1 VKRYGQTIKLKDDP
15 ATIARYVEYHRNAW
29 PEVVRG
35 LKSIG
40 IQRMLIFMHGRQ
52 LFMYMETDDGFDME
66 RDFPRYEASSAR
78 IKEWQDLMAS
88 MQEPVADAR
97 PGEWWARM
105 ELVFTL
111 E

>member
-1 VKRYGQTIKLKDDP
+1 MKRYGQTIKLKDDP
-15 ATIARYVEYHRNAW
+15 AVIARYIEYHRNVW
-29 PEVVRG
+29 PEVEQG

-40 IQRMLIFMHGRQ
+40 IQRMLIFMLGRQ
-52 LFMYMETDDGFDME
+52 LFMYMETNDAFDME
-66 RDFPRYEASSAR
+66 RDFPRYEASGAR

-97 PGEWWARM
+97 AGEWWARM
-105 ELVFTL
+105 ELVFKL

>member
-1 VKRYGQTIKLKDDP
+1 MKRYGQTIRLKDDP
-15 ATIARYVEYHRNAW
+15 AVIARYVEYHAAVW
-29 PEVVRG
+29 PEVEHG

-40 IQRMLIFMHGRQ
+40 IQRMLIFLLGRQ
-52 LFMYMETDDGFDME
+52 LFMYMETKDEFEPE
-66 RDFPRYEASSAR
+66 RDFPRYEASIAR

-88 MQEPVADAR
+88 MQEPVPDAQ

-105 ELVFTL
+105 KLVFAL

>member
-1 VKRYGQTIKLKDDP
+1 MKRYGQTIKLKDDP
-15 ATIARYVEYHRNAW
+15 AVIAHYVEYHRNAW

-40 IQRMLIFMHGRQ
+40 IQRMLIFLLGRQ
-52 LFMYMETDDGFDME
+52 LFMYMETDDGFDMQ
-66 RDFPRYEASSAR
+66 RDLPRYEASSAR
-78 IKEWQDLMAS
+78 IQEWQGLMAS

-97 PGEWWARM
+97 AGEWWARM

>member
-1 VKRYGQTIKLKDDP
+1 MKRYGQTIRLKDDP
-15 ATIARYVEYHRNAW
+15 AIIGRYIEHHRNVW
-29 PEVVRG
+29 PEVERG

-40 IQRMLIFMHGRQ
+40 IQRMLVFLLGRQ
-52 LFMYMETDDGFDME
+52 LFMYMETDDGFDLE

>member
-1 VKRYGQTIKLKDDP
+1 MKRYGQTIKLKDDP
-15 ATIARYVEYHRNAW
+15 AIIARYVEYHRNVW
-29 PEVVRG
+29 PEVERG

-40 IQRMLIFMHGRQ
+40 IRRMLIFLLGRQ

-97 PGEWWARM
+97 AGEWWARM

>member
-1 VKRYGQTIKLKDDP
+1 MKRYGQTIKLKDDP
-15 ATIARYVEYHRNAW
+15 ETIARYVEYHRNAW
-29 PEVVRG
+29 PEVVGG

-40 IQRMLIFMHGRQ
+40 IQRMLIFLLGHQ
-52 LFMYMETDDGFDME
+52 LFMYLETDDAFNME

-88 MQEPVADAR
+88 MQEPVAEAR

-105 ELVFTL
+105 ELVFIL